1 VSSISVN
8 YQLSKDEN
16 MKSKKP
22 NAEQVCKQIE
32 DFVAPRL
39 RLSPIDRA
47 VYFHLL
53 RHSRFEGK
61 VRVRFSI
68 PWLSRGAGVCHPS
81 VRWAVRRLAARGV
94 LRVVERGNTGHL
106 VEVRVPEEIRAA
118 GIGRMARRPVSARR
132 IDDLEGLD
140 FWKHRGLRRAIHARE
155 GGCCF
160 YCQRTLTRFMRCLD
174 HVVPRVEVEDNSY
187 RNLVSCC
194 VECNSLKRGR
204 TGKDFVRWMQREG
217 RMSVAKVAD
226 RQRALEALASGKL
239 RPPVAS
245 VGQMANPL

>member
-1 VSSISVN
+1 LFLGQVSFSARLN
-8 YQLSKDEN
+8 PWPFYTLQLPPWIET
-16 MKSKKP
+16 MKNKNP
-22 NAEQVCKQIE
+22 NAEEVCKQIE
-32 DFVAPRL
+32 DFVVPRL
-39 RLSPIDRA
+39 GLSPIDRA

-68 PWLSRGAGVCHPS
+68 PWLAKGSGICHPS

-140 FWKHRGLRRAIHARE
+140 FWKHRALRRAIHTRE
-155 GGCCF
+155 GGRCF
-160 YCQRTLTRFMRCLD
+160 YCQRLLTRFMRCMD
-174 HVVPRVEVEDNSY
+174 HVVPQVEVEDNSY
-187 RNLVSCC
+187 RNLVS
-194 VECNSLKRGR
+194 LLRGLQLCEK
-204 TGKDFVRWMQREG
+204 GPHREG
-217 RMSVAKVAD
+217 FCAMAAPRGPLERCKACRSAT
-226 RQRALEALASGKL
+226 RPGRA
-239 RPPVAS
+239 RVR
-245 VGQMANPL
+245 

>member
-1 VSSISVN
+1 
-8 YQLSKDEN
+8 
-16 MKSKKP
+16 MKNKKP

-32 DFVAPRL
+32 DFVVPRL

-68 PWLSRGAGVCHPS
+68 PWLAKGAGLCHPS

-94 LRVVERGNTGHL
+94 LRLVERGNTGHL
-106 VEVRVPEEIRAA
+106 VEVRIPEEIRAA
-118 GIGRMARRPVSARR
+118 GIRRMARRPLSARR

-140 FWKHRGLRRAIHARE
+140 FWKHRALRRAIHARE
-155 GGCCF
+155 GGRCF
-160 YCQRTLTRFMRCLD
+160 YCQRLLTRFMRCMD

-194 VECNSLKRGR
+194 VDCNSVKRGR
-204 TGKDFVRWMQREG
+204 TGKDFVRWLHREG
-217 RMSVAKVAD
+217 RMSAAKLAD
-226 RQRALEALASGKL
+226 RLRTLNALASGKL
-239 RPPVAS
+239 RPPAA
-245 VGQMANPL
+245 GRGHMANPL